1 MAKHILKHDG
11 DATWNINQSA
21 DKWILAANAK
31 ITVSAFALGDG
42 YGIRETVAYKGNVI
56 DVRGDISVTQ
66 AQTNWGIYSEGE
78 STDILVRSTC
88 SIEATSGVYASGAQ
102 SSIVNRADMTMTSYG
117 LYLAGVGAVA
127 RNYGDLHVEAGAGL
141 YSTGEGAKIFNYGD
155 IDAATSGI
163 AIYEAGS
170 VATNFGTVDS
180 GNIGVFVGIGA
191 KLVNEASGVVVGT
204 TAVHS
209 YGIDVQ
215 NTVVNKGMIA
225 GSDYAYFGQDSVTDH
240 IVNRGTMVGTVSL
253 GAGNDYF
260 DTLGGKLIGNV
271 TGGMGDD
278 IIVTDN
284 PQIKYTENAGQGTDT
299 VKSTVTLTLGNNIE
313 NLILIGEKTAW
324 GTGNGLDNSLLGNSA
339 DNMLFGNGGFD
350 TLDGA
355 AGNDT
360 LTGGTGGD
368 TFVFNKDYD
377 SDTISQFFD
386 GEDIIYLS
394 DFAGI
399 NSFADL
405 NGMITQAQPG
415 ADVIIDFGEGDK
427 LTIKGVDLVDLDDQ
441 DFLI

>member
-11 DATWNINQSA
+11 DATWNINQDA

-31 ITVSAFALGDG
+31 ISVSAFALSDG
-42 YGIRETVAYKGNVI
+42 YGIRETNVYKHNVI
-56 DVRGDISVTQ
+56 DVRGDISVTEG
-66 AQTNWGIYSEGE
+66 QTNWGVYSEGE
-78 STDILVRSTC
+78 STDVRVRSTC
-88 SIEATSGVYASGAQ
+88 SIEATSGVYAAGAQ

-117 LYLAGVGAVA
+117 LYLAGDGAVA
-127 RNYGDLHVEAGAGL
+127 RNYGDLHVDAGAGL

-163 AIYEAGS
+163 AIYKAGS
-170 VATNFGTVDS
+170 IATNFGTVNSDNS
-180 GNIGVFVGIGA
+180 GVFLGTGA
-191 KLVNEASGVVVGT
+191 TLVNQESGVVVGT

-209 YGIDVQ
+209 YGSDVQ
-215 NTVVNKGMIA
+215 NTVINKGMIA

-240 IVNRGTMVGTVSL
+240 IVNQGTMVGTVSL

-260 DTLGGKLIGNV
+260 DTLGGKLIGKV

-278 IIVTDN
+278 IIVTDDW
-284 PQIKYTENAGQGTDT
+284 QIKYTEDAGQGTDT
-299 VKSTVTLTLGNNIE
+299 VKSTVTFTLGNNIE
-313 NLILIGEKTAW
+313 NLILIGEGIAW
-324 GTGNGLDNSLLGNSA
+324 GVGNGLDNSLLGNSA
-339 DNMLFGNGGFD
+339 DNMLFGNGGSD

-368 TFVFNKDYD
+368 TFVFNKGHD
-377 SDTISQFFD
+377 SDTISQFVD

-399 NSFADL
+399 DSFADL
-405 NGMITQAQPG
+405 NGKITQAQPG
-415 ADVIIDFGEGDK
+415 ADVIIDFGDGDT
-427 LTIKGVDLVDLDDQ
+427 LTIKGVDLVDLNDD
-441 DFLI
+441 DFLM